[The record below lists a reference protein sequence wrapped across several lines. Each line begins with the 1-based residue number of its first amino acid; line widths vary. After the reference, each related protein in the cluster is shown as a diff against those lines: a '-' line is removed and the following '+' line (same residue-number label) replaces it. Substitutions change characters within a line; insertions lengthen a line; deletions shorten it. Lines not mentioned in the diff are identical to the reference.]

1 MKNPTSRARRHTK
14 IRAKMRNSDKPRLIV
29 FKSVRYNYVQ
39 LFDDKTGKV
48 VAASS
53 DIKDNSK
60 ANKVDKAKKVG
71 EDIAKK
77 ALEKN
82 ITEVAFDRNGYKY
95 HGRIKALADGA
106 RSAGLKF

>member
-1 MKNPTSRARRHTK
+1 MNKESSRARRHAK
-14 IRAKMRNSDKPRLIV
+14 IRAKMRNNEKPRLIV

-39 LFDDKTGKV
+39 LFDDKTGRV
-48 VAASS
+48 IAASS

-60 ANKVDKAKKVG
+60 ANKVEKAKAVG
-71 EDIAKK
+71 ADIAKK

-95 HGRIKALADGA
+95 HGRVKALADSA
-106 RSAGLKF
+106 REAGLKF

>member
-1 MKNPTSRARRHTK
+1 MNKSSSRARRHAK
-14 IRAKMRNSDKPRLIV
+14 IRARMRNNDKPRLIV
-29 FKSVRYNYVQ
+29 FKSVKYNYVQ

-48 VAASS
+48 IAASS

-60 ANKVDKAKKVG
+60 ANKVDKAKNVG
-71 EDIAKK
+71 TDIAKK

-95 HGRIKALADGA
+95 HGRVKSLADGA
-106 RSAGLKF
+106 REGGLKF

>member
-1 MKNPTSRARRHTK
+1 MNKESSRARRHTK
-14 IRAKMRNSDKPRLIV
+14 IRAKMRNNDKPRLIV

-39 LFDDKTGKV
+39 LFDDKTGHV

-60 ANKVDKAKKVG
+60 TNKVEKAKAVG
-71 EDIAKK
+71 ADIAKK

-95 HGRIKALADGA
+95 HGRVKALADGA
-106 RSAGLKF
+106 REAGLKF

>member
-1 MKNPTSRARRHTK
+1 MNKESSRARRHVK
-14 IRAKMRNSDKPRLIV
+14 IRARMRNNEKPRLIV

-48 VAASS
+48 IVASS

-60 ANKVDKAKKVG
+60 ANKVEKAKAVG
-71 EDIAKK
+71 ADIAKK
-77 ALEKN
+77 AIEKN

-106 RSAGLKF
+106 REAGLKF

>member
-1 MKNPTSRARRHTK
+1 MKNPTLRARRHAK
-14 IRAKMRNSDKPRLIV
+14 IRANMRNNDKPRLIV
-29 FKSVRYNYVQ
+29 FKSVRYTYVQ
-39 LFDDKTGKV
+39 LFDDKTGHV

-60 ANKVDKAKKVG
+60 ANKVEKAKNVG
-71 EDIAKK
+71 TEIAKK

-95 HGRIKALADGA
+95 HGRIKSLADGA
-106 RSAGLKF
+106 REAGLKF